1 MRAAVYGVT
10 ESDTTEAT
18 AYEIVCNIHTHTHLH
33 THTHKNPT
41 SEILLREKG
50 VSAMVVYFRLRLSKP
65 VFPKG

>member
-1 MRAAVYGVT
+1 MYTHTHTHTHRHT
-10 ESDTTEAT
+10 HTDIHIHTH
-18 AYEIVCNIHTHTHLH
+18 IHTHTHLH